1 MKLLNQ
7 KCTIMLFAIAGLLLS
22 GTCVVASQGNLP
34 GEVVIDS
41 RFQRDVRIVGVSAQ
55 PEGSGL
61 VISGHVKRMS
71 RSNRGRIPK
80 GYVAATLY
88 DSDGTVLYEATT
100 PYWPRVIPRTGPMKS
115 RFTINIPADR
125 PEGSVLRLNYRHF
138 PM

>member
-7 KCTIMLFAIAGLLLS
+7 KCTIMFFVIAGLVLS

-34 GEVVIDS
+34 GEVVVDS

-55 PEGSGL
+55 PKGSGL
-61 VISGHVKRMS
+61 VISGQVKRMS

-88 DSDGTVLYEATT
+88 GSDGTVLYEATT
-100 PYWPRVIPRTGPMKS
+100 AYWPRVIPRTGQMKS
-115 RFTINIPADR
+115 RFSINIPGDA
-125 PEGSVLRLNYRHF
+125 PEGSVVRLNYRNF